1 MRVFFVIL
9 AIGWVICAMSSR
21 PARSDLTSLAVEL
34 LEFIPSSFLTFF
46 GDLNDTDRSALLEL
60 SRNVSRNRLTAENEK
75 EFLKELKAK
84 SENAYAKVMGVQSYL
99 QNKVENLKPDSKE
112 FTKKLSDKYLS
123 LFMNSQNAPKG
134 TFSKLKIFVNETFKM
149 FDELSEEGKSDLR
162 SSFSEITQL
171 LANPRFRDYLRRVF
185 ESNEV
190 KRAFNRAD
198 RAFNPK

>member
-1 MRVFFVIL
+1 MRVFFVVL
-9 AIGWVICAMSSR
+9 AIGWIICAASSR

-84 SENAYAKVMGVQSYL
+84 SENAYIQVMGVQSYL

>member
-1 MRVFFVIL
+1 MRVFFVVL
-9 AIGWVICAMSSR
+9 AIGWIICAASSR

-84 SENAYAKVMGVQSYL
+84 SENAYTKVMGVQSYL